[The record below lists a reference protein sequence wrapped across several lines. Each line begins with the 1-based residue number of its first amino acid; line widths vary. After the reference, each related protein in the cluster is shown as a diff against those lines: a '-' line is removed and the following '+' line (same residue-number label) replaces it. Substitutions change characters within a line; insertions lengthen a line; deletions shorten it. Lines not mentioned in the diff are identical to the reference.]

1 MPAQDEQQQQL
12 PREAAATTEPSC
24 RVYVGNLSWKVRWQH
39 LKDHMKQAGEVLR
52 ADVFEDFQGRSKG
65 CGIVEYTN
73 VEDAQKAIKELTD
86 TELFDRLIFVREDRE
101 DGQKFSGGRG
111 GGYGSRGGY
120 GGRGGGPMWAS
131 GYYGGGM
138 YRGRGGGGY
147 YGGYGGRFNGPPP
160 YNMYGDMGYYGG
172 PRAFRGRGGMRGGM
186 RGGFGAYGGGFRGG
200 RGGYAGGAGGHG
212 DGSGRQVFVSN
223 LPWRTS
229 WQDLKDLFRE
239 CGDVVRADVMTM
251 PDGRSKGVGTVLFS
265 TPEGAQRAV
274 ELFNEYMLDGRPISV
289 RIDRVA

>member
-111 GGYGSRGGY
+111 G
-120 GGRGGGPMWAS
+120 
-131 GYYGGGM
+131 
-138 YRGRGGGGY
+138 
-147 YGGYGGRFNGPPP
+147 
-160 YNMYGDMGYYGG
+160 
-172 PRAFRGRGGMRGGM
+172 GRGGMRGGM